1 MKYSIVVPVY
11 KEKNNI
17 SALIK
22 KISFFL
28 NRNKKKF
35 ELLIVDDDSNDGS
48 KAEFEKSKKKNTKF
62 LIRKQKP
69 NDLSQ
74 SVLYGIK
81 YSKSKNIIVMDGDL
95 QHSPQEIIKLINYF
109 EKTGNDCVIASRKFN
124 KIGDSLSTI
133 RLFSSRLL
141 IFIFNFLFNLK
152 ISDPMSGFF
161 VIKKEIVN
169 KNKKRLFKKGYKI
182 LADIIT
188 CDDKIKIGEI
198 FINFK
203 KRKRNKSKM
212 GFKIL
217 FILIYFLILRFIS
230 NKFKN
235 H

>member
-1 MKYSIVVPVY
+1 
-11 KEKNNI
+11 
-17 SALIK
+17 
-22 KISFFL
+22 
-28 NRNKKKF
+28 
-35 ELLIVDDDSNDGS
+35 
-48 KAEFEKSKKKNTKF
+48 
-62 LIRKQKP
+62 
-69 NDLSQ
+69 
-74 SVLYGIK
+74 
-81 YSKSKNIIVMDGDL
+81 MDGDL

-212 GFKIL
+212 GFIIL
-217 FILIYFLILRFIS
+217 FFLIYFLILRFIS